1 MLHVR
6 ACPTRFSNILIACIR
21 MPLPYAA
28 RSVISE
34 TNMNKTDSR
43 SSGYLQLIRSNRAFR
58 YLWAGQVISLT
69 GDWFNLIASAALIA
83 ILTQSGTAIGGLF
96 VVRMLAPFL
105 VSPIAGVAADRYN
118 RRTILIIT
126 DVLRSFVVLG
136 FVLVR
141 EPQHVWLIY
150 VLTAVQAASQ
160 GFYFPT
166 WNALLPDI
174 TKPGEVGI
182 ANALSS
188 ATWSVMLAFGSALGG
203 LVAGVVGVYPAFVL
217 DAVTFLLS
225 ALILLR
231 MPYQSTISR
240 DSDLSILAGV
250 RQYIGGL
257 SYLRRHID
265 TFAIAIQKAILGFFI
280 IGFFQVAQV
289 TIAEQ
294 HFPIGEGGTISM
306 GLIYVMAGIGSGLG
320 PIFGRNWARDRD
332 RRLRL
337 MIALGY
343 GFAAAGFL
351 ICASLVSL
359 PVVLLGALLRGVGGG
374 MVWVLGTQLLLQIVP
389 NEVRGR
395 VFSTEFALYTLFTAL
410 SSGATGRLIDTTLG
424 VSGVLQLGSVI
435 VVAPMALW
443 LLWIFFGKRDLVKAK
458 AA

>member
-1 MLHVR
+1 MRIPNPPV
-6 ACPTRFSNILIACIR
+6 AQTF
-21 MPLPYAA
+21 
-28 RSVISE
+28 ISE
-34 TNMNKTDSR
+34 KNLKKTDTP
-43 SSGYLQLIRSNRAFR
+43 SSGYLQLIRGNRAFR

-83 ILTQSGTAIGGLF
+83 TLTQSGTAIGGLF

-105 VSPIAGVAADRYN
+105 VSPIAGVVADRYN

-126 DVLRSFVVLG
+126 DVLRCFVVLG

-141 EPQHVWLIY
+141 EPQQVWLIY

-160 GFYFPT
+160 GFYFPA

-174 TKPGEVGI
+174 TKPQEVGI

-203 LVAGVVGVYPAFVL
+203 LVAGVVGVYPAFVI
-217 DAVTFLLS
+217 DAVTFILS

-231 MPYQSTISR
+231 MPYQSTLKSKV
-240 DSDLSILAGV
+240 DSDQSIMAGI
-250 RQYIGGL
+250 RQYLDGL
-257 SYLRRHID
+257 RYLRGHID
-265 TFAIAIQKAILGFFI
+265 TFSIAIQKAVLGFFI

-294 HFPIGEGGTISM
+294 YFPIGEGGSISM
-306 GLIYVMAGIGSGLG
+306 GLIYVMAGIGSGLS
-320 PIFGRNWARDRD
+320 PILGRNWARDRD

-343 GFAAAGFL
+343 VCSSLGFL
-351 ICASLVSL
+351 ICSTLISL
-359 PVVLLGALLRGVGGG
+359 PVVLIGALLRGVGGG
-374 MVWVLGTQLLLQIVP
+374 LVWVLGTQLLLQIVP

-395 VFSTEFALYTLFTAL
+395 VFSTEFALYTLFAAV
-410 SSGATGRLIDTTLG
+410 SSGTTGRLIDTSLG
-424 VSGVLQLGSVI
+424 VSGVLQLGSI
-435 VVAPMALW
+435 ILVVPTALW
-443 LLWIFFGKRDLVKAK
+443 LLWIFFGKRDLVKAQ

>member
-1 MLHVR
+1 M
-6 ACPTRFSNILIACIR
+6 
-21 MPLPYAA
+21 
-28 RSVISE
+28 
-34 TNMNKTDSR
+34 R
-43 SSGYLQLIRSNRAFR
+43 SSGYLQIIRGNRAFR

-83 ILTQSGTAIGGLF
+83 TLTQSGTAIGGLF

-118 RRTILIIT
+118 RRAILIIT
-126 DVLRSFVVLG
+126 DVLRCFVVLA

-160 GFYFPT
+160 GFYFPA

-174 TKPGEVGI
+174 TKPQEVGI

-231 MPYQSTISR
+231 MPYQSTLVSKR
-240 DSDLSILAGV
+240 GADQSIMAGIQ
-250 RQYIGGL
+250 QYLDGL
-257 SYLRRHID
+257 RYLRQHID
-265 TFAIAIQKAILGFFI
+265 TFSIAIQKAVLGFFI

-294 HFPIGEGGTISM
+294 HFPIGEGGSISM
-306 GLIYVMAGIGSGLG
+306 GLIYVMAGIGSGLS
-320 PIFGRNWARDRD
+320 PILGRNWARDRD

-343 GFAAAGFL
+343 VASSFGFL
-351 ICASLVSL
+351 ICSTLISL
-359 PVVLLGALLRGVGGG
+359 PVVLVGALLRGVGGG
-374 MVWVLGTQLLLQIVP
+374 LVWVLGTQLLLQIVP

-395 VFSTEFALYTLFTAL
+395 VFSTEFALYTLFAAV
-410 SSGATGRLIDTTLG
+410 SSGTTGRLIDTSLG
-424 VSGVLQLGSVI
+424 VSGVLQLGGI
-435 VVAPMALW
+435 ILVVPTALW
-443 LLWIFFGKRDLVKAK
+443 LIWIYFGKRDLVKAK
-458 AA
+458 TA

>member
-1 MLHVR
+1 
-6 ACPTRFSNILIACIR
+6 
-21 MPLPYAA
+21 
-28 RSVISE
+28 
-34 TNMNKTDSR
+34 MNKTDTG
-43 SSGYLQLIRSNRAFR
+43 SSGYLQLIRGNRAFR

-83 ILTQSGTAIGGLF
+83 TLTQSGTAIGGLF

-105 VSPIAGVAADRYN
+105 VSPIAGVVADRYN
-118 RRTILIIT
+118 RRAVLIIT
-126 DVLRSFVVLG
+126 DVLRGFVVLA

-150 VLTAVQAASQ
+150 ALTAVQAASQ
-160 GFYFPT
+160 GFYFPA

-174 TKPGEVGI
+174 TKPQEVGI

-203 LVAGVVGVYPAFVL
+203 LVAGVVGVYPAFVI

-231 MPYQSTISR
+231 MPYQSTLKSKR
-240 DSDLSILAGV
+240 DSDRSMMAGIQ
-250 RQYIGGL
+250 QYLDGL
-257 SYLRRHID
+257 RYLRQHID
-265 TFAIAIQKAILGFFI
+265 TFSIAIQKAVLGFFI

-294 HFPIGEGGTISM
+294 HFPIGEGGSISM
-306 GLIYVMAGIGSGLG
+306 GLIYVMAGIGSGLS
-320 PIFGRNWARDRD
+320 PILGRNWARDRD

-343 GFAAAGFL
+343 VCSSFGFL
-351 ICASLVSL
+351 ICSTLISL
-359 PVVLLGALLRGVGGG
+359 PVVLIGALLRGVGGG
-374 MVWVLGTQLLLQIVP
+374 LVWVLGTQLLLQIVP

-395 VFSTEFALYTLFTAL
+395 VFSTEFALYTLFAAV
-410 SSGATGRLIDTTLG
+410 SSGTTGRLIDTSLG
-424 VSGVLQLGSVI
+424 VSGVLQLGGMI
-435 VVAPMALW
+435 LVVPTTLW

>member
-1 MLHVR
+1 MK
-6 ACPTRFSNILIACIR
+6 S
-21 MPLPYAA
+21 
-28 RSVISE
+28 
-34 TNMNKTDSR
+34 TDNR
-43 SSGYLQLIRSNRAFR
+43 SSGYLQLIRGNRSFR

-83 ILTQSGTAIGGLF
+83 TLTQSGSAIGGLF

-118 RRTILIIT
+118 RRAILIIT
-126 DVLRSFVVLG
+126 DVLRCFVVLG

-160 GFYFPT
+160 GFYFPA
-166 WNALLPDI
+166 WNAILPDI
-174 TKPGEVGI
+174 AKPQELGI

-203 LVAGVVGVYPAFVL
+203 LVAGVVGVYPAFVI
-217 DAVTFLLS
+217 DAVTFLFS

-231 MPYQSTISR
+231 MPYHSKLSR
-240 DSDLSILAGV
+240 DSDLSILAGIG
-250 RQYIGGL
+250 QYIDGL
-257 SYLRRHID
+257 RYLRRHID

-294 HFPIGEGGTISM
+294 YFPIGEGGTISM

-320 PIFGRNWARDRD
+320 PILGRNWARDSD

-343 GFAAAGFL
+343 GFAAVGFL

-359 PVVLLGALLRGVGGG
+359 PVVLIGTLLRGVGGG
-374 MVWVLGTQLLLQIVP
+374 LVWVLGTQLLLQIVP

-424 VSGVLQLGSVI
+424 VSGVLQLGSIILVL
-435 VVAPMALW
+435 PTALW
-443 LLWIFFGKRDLVKAK
+443 LLWIFFGKRDLVTTK